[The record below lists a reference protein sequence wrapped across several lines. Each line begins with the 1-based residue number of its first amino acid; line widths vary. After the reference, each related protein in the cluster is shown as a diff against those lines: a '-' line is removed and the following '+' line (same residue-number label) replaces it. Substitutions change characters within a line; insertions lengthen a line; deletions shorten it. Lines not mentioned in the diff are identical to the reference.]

1 VEVLEDDIREQ
12 VQKIL
17 DSDLLRASEIQ
28 RRLLKYLADKSL
40 NGEADQLKE
49 YTVGIEGIGKSEDYD
64 PRKDSTVRF
73 QTSKLRQKIIE
84 YYLTAGH
91 ADPILIDFPKG
102 RFKLVF
108 AHREAVAETAA
119 DESARRWRRV
129 ATIALGAFVLALALG
144 VLCGWSLWNLKR
156 TAAQAGRLPAGVE
169 AFWNPVLASGKP
181 LLICVGT
188 PLFERLGDQG
198 FFRDSMA
205 NTWEQAQSSGLVAK
219 LKQRFPG
226 VNPEPW
232 YVFTTL
238 GELNGAFTLG
248 KVLSPRIPAIQLVSN
263 MDLSW
268 NQIGG
273 NSVVFV
279 GPPKYNVQIMDLPVQ
294 QDLVLEPPAG
304 VRNVRPKPGEPAL
317 FADGE
322 TGEKQSGIAY
332 SLVSCLPGLN
342 KDGHIIVLAGSGI
355 PGTLAATQ
363 FVTSEIYA
371 SDLVRHIRLPSGEL
385 PSYYQVLIKCRYRKW
400 VPVEISYVLHRVL
413 SAER

>member
-1 VEVLEDDIREQ
+1 MEVLEDDIREQ
-12 VQKIL
+12 VQKLL

-40 NGEADQLKE
+40 SGEADQLKE

-64 PRKDSTVRF
+64 PRRDSTVRF
-73 QTSKLRQKIIE
+73 QTSKLRQKIAE
-84 YYLTAGH
+84 YYLTTGH
-91 ADPILIDFPKG
+91 TDPILIDFPKG

-108 AHREAVAETAA
+108 AHREAIAEPAPDGFA
-119 DESARRWRRV
+119 ERWRRV
-129 ATIALGAFVLALALG
+129 AMVTLGALALALVLG
-144 VLCGWSLWNLKR
+144 VLCAWSLWSLKR
-156 TAAQAGRLPAGVE
+156 TVAQGGRLPAGVE
-169 AFWNPVLASGKP
+169 AFWDPVLASGKP

-198 FFRDSMA
+198 FYRDPAA
-205 NTWEQAQSSGLVAK
+205 NTWEKAQSSGLIAK
-219 LKQRFPG
+219 LKERFPG
-226 VNPEPW
+226 VTPEPW

-304 VRNVRPKPGEPAL
+304 VRNVRPRPGEPAL
-317 FADGE
+317 FADE
-322 TGEKQSGIAY
+322 DTGEKQSGFTY

-371 SDLVRHIRLPSGEL
+371 SDLVKHIRLPSGEL
-385 PSYYQVLIKCRYRKW
+385 PSYYQVLIKCHYRKW

-413 SAER
+413 SADR